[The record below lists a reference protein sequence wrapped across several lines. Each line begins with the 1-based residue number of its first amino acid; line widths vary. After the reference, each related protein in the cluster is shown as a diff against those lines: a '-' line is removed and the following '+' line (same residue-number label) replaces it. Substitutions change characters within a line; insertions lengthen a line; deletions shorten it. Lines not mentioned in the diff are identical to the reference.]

1 MSAIPKAPCVTVR
14 KRGTTPFSR
23 NPVTK
28 KGPYPFFLSRLV
40 LLAALAAPIPL
51 LGDAGVLIPSGS
63 TAPDA
68 SILSLDQMAVDI
80 RIDNGDAR
88 VSVRQIFASHRGGVL
103 EGEYLF
109 SMPGRAT
116 VSDFAVWDG
125 VTRIPGVI
133 LERRRAE
140 EIYERLMQ
148 QQIDPGL
155 LQQGER
161 GTEGAAEATRT
172 SAFSA
177 RIAPIPGFGTKRL
190 EMEYHEVVPVENLRS
205 AFVNRIV
212 TGICRRQRRARH
224 AARDVDHWLIAPPT
238 LTLKANRLWGSS
250 FVQQP

>member
-1 MSAIPKAPCVTVR
+1 M
-14 KRGTTPFSR
+14 
-23 NPVTK
+23 N
-28 KGPYPFFLSRLV
+28 RLHRLA
-40 LLAALAAPIPL
+40 LLAALVAPIPV
-51 LGDAGVLIPSGS
+51 LGDLGVLIPSGS
-63 TAPDA
+63 SAPDPA
-68 SILSLDQMAVDI
+68 ILSLDQMAIDI

-88 VSVRQIFASHRGGVL
+88 VSVRQVFASHQGGVL

-109 SMPGRAT
+109 SMPSRST

-140 EIYERLMQ
+140 EIYEALTQ

-161 GTEGAAEATRT
+161 GTEGASEATRT

-177 RIAPIPGFGTKRL
+177 RISPIPGFGTKRL

-205 AFVNRIV
+205 GFALPLRPDAYNAQSARELTISFSLVSAHAIKDFRV
-212 TGICRRQRRARH
+212 DSRDLPAAASASRRRTASPARLP
-224 AARDVDHWLIAPPT
+224 AAT
-238 LTLKANRLWGSS
+238 
-250 FVQQP
+250 

>member
-1 MSAIPKAPCVTVR
+1 MTRLHRLIVVTA
-14 KRGTTPFSR
+14 
-23 NPVTK
+23 
-28 KGPYPFFLSRLV
+28 LV
-40 LLAALAAPIPL
+40 SPIPL
-51 LGDAGVLIPSGS
+51 AGDVGVLIPSGRS
-63 TAPDA
+63 SPDP
-68 SILSLDQMAVDI
+68 SILSLERMTADVL
-80 RIDNGDAR
+80 IDNGDAR
-88 VSVRQIFASHRGGVL
+88 VRIQQVFASHAGGML

-109 SMPGRAT
+109 SLPGRAT

-177 RIAPIPGFGTKRL
+177 RIAPVPRFGTKRL
-190 EMEYHEVVPVENLRS
+190 EMEYHDRVPVENL
-205 AFVNRIV
+205 
-212 TGICRRQRRARH
+212 
-224 AARDVDHWLIAPPT
+224 
-238 LTLKANRLWGSS
+238 
-250 FVQQP
+250 